1 MEKRAARYSKTFKEI
16 SKIILPSSC
25 INKAYKQMRQAAMQ
39 RLEAM
44 ALFAGIE
51 ENNNFHILETII
63 PRQVSLSPQEGGS
76 SVVPEEEMQRIRTWL
91 QENEC
96 DIIAQIHSHPRQ
108 AYQASRH
115 QDWPLIKII
124 GGISIVVP
132 DFALGPTNP
141 ETWSVY
147 RLASD
152 SKWIEL
158 DKNEI
163 CHLFEIT
170 Y

>member
-1 MEKRAARYSKTFKEI
+1 
-16 SKIILPSSC
+16 
-25 INKAYKQMRQAAMQ
+25 MRIAAMHRQ
-39 RLEAM
+39 EAV

-51 ENNNFHILETII
+51 ENNIFHILETII
-63 PRQVSLSPQEGGS
+63 PDQVSLGGAAPGPSVLPEQEQ
-76 SVVPEEEMQRIRTWL
+76 QRINTWL
-91 QENEC
+91 QENEF
-96 DIIAQIHSHPRQ
+96 DLIAQIHSDPRQ
-108 AYQASRH
+108 VCQAYPQEA
-115 QDWPLIKII
+115 WPLITII

-147 RLASD
+147 RLAS
-152 SKWIEL
+152 SNKWIEL